1 MLFRMEWPRKSS
13 RFCAESPF
21 ELLAKRFEVSACM
34 DSIRNSVRGYYLFC
48 PKTANLH
55 EAEMIEN
62 LPETYQLEHLGGLG
76 PEIV

>member
-1 MLFRMEWPRKSS
+1 MESIQ
-13 RFCAESPF
+13 AETS
-21 ELLAKRFEVSACM
+21 KRL
-34 DSIRNSVRGYYLFC
+34 RNSVRGYHLFC

-76 PEIV
+76 SEIV